1 MVRQPE
7 YGTNTPYLA
16 DFIEICLSPQL
27 LNAAKIRDLYQQDG
41 KSKAQIAAQFGVSRS
56 TVTSHLHS
64 QGVHG
69 GTGKGRSNNPD
80 NYRNPSIP
88 YGHAV
93 KDGKL
98 VLNKAEQ
105 RICKLVVELIKR
117 QGKNHSEVAR
127 ELSSRRLKNRAG
139 RTRWD
144 SKTVFNIFNRWK
156 EKV

>member
-16 DFIEICLSPQL
+16 DFIEICLCPQL
-27 LNAAKIRDLYQQDG
+27 LNSAKIRDLHQQGG

-56 TVTSHLHS
+56 VVTSRLRSEGIHC
-64 QGVHG
+64 GN
-69 GTGKGRSNNPD
+69 GKGRSINPE

-93 KDGKL
+93 KDGRL
-98 VLNKAEQ
+98 VLNKTEQ

-127 ELSSRRLKNRAG
+127 ELSSRGLKNRAG
-139 RTRWD
+139 RTKWD
-144 SKTVFNIFNRWK
+144 SKTVFNIFKRWK
-156 EKV
+156 DKL

>member
-1 MVRQPE
+1 MRQPE
-7 YGTNTPYLA
+7 YGTNTPYLC
-16 DFIEICLSPQL
+16 DFIEICLCTQL
-27 LNAAKIRDLYQQDG
+27 LNSAKIRDLHQLEG

-56 TVTSHLHS
+56 TVTSHLRS
-64 QGVHG
+64 QSVHG
-69 GTGKGRSNNPD
+69 GTGKGRSSNPD

-117 QGKNHSEVAR
+117 QGQNKSEVAR
-127 ELSSRRLKNRAG
+127 ELSRRGLKNRAG
-139 RTRWD
+139 RTKWD
-144 SKTVFNIFNRWK
+144 SKTVFNIFKRWK
-156 EKV
+156 DKL